1 MKNKLVLENGKEYLG
16 LNFGYESEVKGEI
29 FFSTAMV
36 GYQDLLCD
44 PLYYGKI
51 ACMSYPLIG
60 NYGLAD
66 DDYDFK
72 RVFINGYVVKEN
84 NDLPSN
90 FRATRTLSDCMEE
103 NKVVGIEGLD
113 TREIVKIIR
122 DEGIMK
128 AMICDENKPLEECLR
143 ELKEYEVNEN
153 PVEEVSCKKMWYS
166 RTANPLYTVV
176 VIDLGVKTSVVKKI
190 NEYGLNVVV
199 VPYNTKLEDIKKL
212 KPNGVIIS
220 NGPSNPNKMSDTVEL
235 VKSLKGKYPLLGL
248 GLGADLLA
256 LTYDAKVTKMK
267 HGHQGAN
274 LSVRNVNTNKIEI
287 TSQTHFYS
295 IDVTNATKIKVTHE
309 NVIDKDVEAFIDEK
323 GKVIGTNLL
332 LIDTLNEE
340 ENVLNRFINLMKK

>member
-1 MKNKLVLENGKEYLG
+1 MKNKLVLENGKEFKG
-16 LNFGYESEVKGEI
+16 FNFGYESVVKGEI

-220 NGPSNPNKMSDTVEL
+220 NGPSNPNKMNDTVEL

>member
-1 MKNKLVLENGKEYLG
+1 MKNKLVLENGKEFKG

-153 PVEEVSCKKMWYS
+153 PIEEVSCKKMWYS

-176 VIDLGVKTSVVKKI
+176 VIDLGVKTSVIKKI

-220 NGPSNPNKMSDTVEL
+220 NGPSNPNKMNDTVEL

-295 IDVTNATKIKVTHE
+295 IDVTKATKIKVTHK
-309 NVIDKDVEAFIDEK
+309 NVMDGDIEAFIDEK
-323 GKVIGTNLL
+323 AKVIGTNLL

>member
-1 MKNKLVLENGKEYLG
+1 MKNKLVLENGKEFKG
-16 LNFGYESEVKGEI
+16 FNFGYESVVKGEI

-153 PVEEVSCKKMWYS
+153 PIEEVSCKKMWYS

-220 NGPSNPNKMSDTVEL
+220 NGPSNPNKMNDTVEL

>member
-1 MKNKLVLENGKEYLG
+1 MKNKLVLENGKEFKG
-16 LNFGYESEVKGEI
+16 FNFGYESEVKGEI

-153 PVEEVSCKKMWYS
+153 PIEEVSCKKMWYS

-220 NGPSNPNKMSDTVEL
+220 NGPSNPNKMNDTVEL

>member
-84 NDLPSN
+84 NDSPSN

-122 DEGIMK
+122 YEGIMK
-128 AMICDENKPLEECLR
+128 AMICDENKPLEECLK

-153 PVEEVSCKKMWYS
+153 PVEEVSCKKIWYS

-190 NEYGLNVVV
+190 NEYGLNVIV
-199 VPYNTKLEDIKKL
+199 VPYSTKLEDIKKL
-212 KPNGVIIS
+212 KPNGIIIS
-220 NGPSNPNKMSDTVEL
+220 NGPSNPNKMTDTIEL

-248 GLGADLLA
+248 GLGASLIALA
-256 LTYDAKVTKMK
+256 YEGKVSKMK

-274 LSVRNVNTNKIEI
+274 LSVRNIEKGTIEI
-287 TSQTHFYS
+287 TSQTHFYAIELDETS
-295 IDVTNATKIKVTHE
+295 KLKVTHK
-309 NVIDKDVEAFIDEK
+309 NVMDGDIEAFIDEK
-323 GKVIGTNLL
+323 AKIIGTNLL

-340 ENVLNRFINLMKK
+340 ENILNRFTKLMKK

>member
-1 MKNKLVLENGKEYLG
+1 MRNKLVLENGKEFKG
-16 LNFGYESEVKGEI
+16 FNFGYESEVKGEI

-176 VIDLGVKTSVVKKI
+176 VIDLGVKTSVIKKI

-220 NGPSNPNKMSDTVEL
+220 NGPSNPNKMNDTVEL

>member
-1 MKNKLVLENGKEYLG
+1 MKNKLVLENGKEFKG
-16 LNFGYESEVKGEI
+16 FNFGYESEVKGEI

-153 PVEEVSCKKMWYS
+153 PIEEVSCKKMWYS

-176 VIDLGVKTSVVKKI
+176 VIDLGVKTSVIKKI

-220 NGPSNPNKMSDTVEL
+220 NGPSNPNKMNDTVEL

-287 TSQTHFYS
+287 TSQAHFYS

>member
-1 MKNKLVLENGKEYLG
+1 MKNKLVLENGKEFKG
-16 LNFGYESEVKGEI
+16 FNFGYESEVKGEI

-122 DEGIMK
+122 DEDIMK

-220 NGPSNPNKMSDTVEL
+220 NGPSNPNKMNDTVEL